1 MFFVGTLMGPLHHYY
16 YVYLDKLMPR
26 ADAKTAIK
34 KIMCD
39 QAFASPATII
49 FFFYGMGLL
58 EKKTLAQS
66 TEELKEKFLY
76 VYMVSGLQHLL
87 PCFASKGTTIY
98 LQFFF
103 LYFMAFIFSVF
114 EDLCTFGAILCD
126 SFYISSR
133 NHIL

>member
-76 VYMVSGLQHLL
+76 VYMVSSLQHLFL
-87 PCFASKGTTIY
+87 CFASEETTIY

-103 LYFMAFIFSVF
+103 SISWPSSLVYSKTCVHLEESCVIVFI
-114 EDLCTFGAILCD
+114 
-126 SFYISSR
+126 
-133 NHIL
+133 

>member
-76 VYMVSGLQHLL
+76 VYMVSSLQHLFL
-87 PCFASKGTTIY
+87 CFASEETTIY

-103 LYFMAFIFSVF
+103 SISWPSSLVYSKTCVHLEDSCVIVFI
-114 EDLCTFGAILCD
+114 
-126 SFYISSR
+126 
-133 NHIL
+133 

>member
-103 LYFMAFIFSVF
+103 SISWHSSLVYSKTYVHLEQSCVIVFI
-114 EDLCTFGAILCD
+114 
-126 SFYISSR
+126 
-133 NHIL
+133 

>member
-76 VYMVSGLQHLL
+76 VYMVSCLQHLFL
-87 PCFASKGTTIY
+87 CFASEETTIY

-103 LYFMAFIFSVF
+103 SISWPSSLAYSKTCVHLEQSCVIIFI
-114 EDLCTFGAILCD
+114 
-126 SFYISSR
+126 
-133 NHIL
+133 

>member
-98 LQFFF
+98 LQFFSSISWHSS
-103 LYFMAFIFSVF
+103 LVYSKTYVHLEQSCVIVFI
-114 EDLCTFGAILCD
+114 
-126 SFYISSR
+126 
-133 NHIL
+133 